1 MAQDEKSNQPNKPNT
16 ENLNPYY
23 ALVLLVL
30 LVEGLIGY
38 LILDRAIPKP
48 EVAEKEIEIKEDKSW
63 KAPIYYE
70 EFKHIIVEP
79 SSERGKSMVRLSLV
93 LEIDSQVVFDELE
106 LPRLGGQC

>member
-1 MAQDEKSNQPNKPNT
+1 MWFTVAQDEKSNQPNKPNT
-16 ENLNPYY
+16 GNLNPYY

-63 KAPIYYE
+63 NILPPKTNGQNFKGELKYE
-70 EFKHIIVEP
+70 NP
-79 SSERGKSMVRLSLV
+79 
-93 LEIDSQVVFDELE
+93 
-106 LPRLGGQC
+106 